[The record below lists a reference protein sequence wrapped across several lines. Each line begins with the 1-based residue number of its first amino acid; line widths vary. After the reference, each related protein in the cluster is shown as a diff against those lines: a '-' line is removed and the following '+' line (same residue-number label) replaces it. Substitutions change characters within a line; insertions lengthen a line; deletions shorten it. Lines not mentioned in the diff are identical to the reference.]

1 VTAPLCRCR
10 HRLTTHVVVDGA
22 RLAACRNP
30 ECDCV
35 DYRPTRRESRP
46 VETAEYGQFVGRVIR
61 SYAARVADMDI
72 EALAGLAD
80 IERKVDEALR
90 LAVVNLHAG
99 GYSWTDIGRVL
110 GTTRQA
116 ARQRFAKYLAE

>member
-1 VTAPLCRCR
+1 VTVPLCDCG
-10 HRLTTHVVVDGA
+10 HRLTTHVVVAGA
-22 RLAACRNP
+22 KLTACRNGDC
-30 ECDCV
+30 ECG
-35 DYRPTRRESRP
+35 DYRPRRRESRP
-46 VETAEYGQFVGRVIR
+46 VENAEYGQFVGRVIR
-61 SYAARVADMDI
+61 AYAARVADMDV

-80 IERKVDEALR
+80 IERRVDEALR

-116 ARQRFAKYLAE
+116 ARQRFAKYLPE

>member
-1 VTAPLCRCR
+1 MTAPLCACT

-22 RLAACRNP
+22 KLAACRNVDC
-30 ECDCV
+30 ECS
-35 DYRPTRRESRP
+35 DYKPRRRESRP
-46 VETAEYGQFVGRVIR
+46 VENAEYGAFVGRVIR

-80 IERKVDEALR
+80 IEAKVDEALR

-110 GTTRQA
+110 GTTRQG
-116 ARQRFAKYLAE
+116 ARQRFAKYLPE